1 MAKQPKP
8 LPVNPYL
15 TVKGAADAIA
25 FYQKA
30 FGAEEN
36 ARMPAQDGKR
46 IMHACLTINGGAV
59 MLSDEF
65 PEYAEHGATNAPSKD
80 KPAPVATC
88 LQLTKP
94 AEVDAMYQ
102 RAVEAG
108 CMTTMAP
115 ENTFWDARF
124 AMLVDPFGH
133 RWMLNAP
140 LPKKPAAKK
149 KQQPAG

>member
-1 MAKQPKP
+1 MAKQPKQ

-30 FGAEEN
+30 FGATEN

-46 IMHACLTINGGAV
+46 IMHACLEINGGAV

-65 PEYAEHGATNAPSKD
+65 PEFDGESVHAPSKD

-88 LQLTKP
+88 LQFGKP
-94 AEVDAMYQ
+94 AEVDAMHQ
-102 RAVEAG
+102 RAVGAG
-108 CMTTMAP
+108 CTSVMGP
-115 ENTFWDARF
+115 EDTFWEARF
-124 AMLVDPFGH
+124 AMLTDPFGH

-140 LPKKPAAKK
+140 LPKKPAARK
-149 KQQPAG
+149 KQQPAA

>member
-30 FGAEEN
+30 FGVTEN

-46 IMHACLTINGGAV
+46 LMHACLTINGGAV
-59 MLSDEF
+59 MQSDEL
-65 PEYAEHGATNAPSKD
+65 PEHAEHGAINAPSKD
-80 KPAPVATC
+80 NPAPVATC
-88 LQLTKP
+88 LQFSKP
-94 AEVDAMYQ
+94 AEVDAMHH

-108 CMTTMAP
+108 CKSTMGP
-115 ENTFWDARF
+115 EDTFWDARF
-124 AMLVDPFGH
+124 AMLIDPFGH

-140 LPKKPAAKK
+140 LPKKK
-149 KQQPAG
+149 

>member
-1 MAKQPKP
+1 M
-8 LPVNPYL
+8 NPYL

-30 FGAEEN
+30 FGAKEN

-65 PEYAEHGATNAPSKD
+65 PEYARARRH
-80 KPAPVATC
+80 
-88 LQLTKP
+88 
-94 AEVDAMYQ
+94 Q
-102 RAVEAG
+102 RAEQGQAG
-108 CMTTMAP
+108 AGGHVPPARQAGRGRCHVPACGRGGLQEHQGP
-115 ENTFWDARF
+115 EDTFWDARF
-124 AMLVDPFGH
+124 AMLSDPFGH

>member
-65 PEYAEHGATNAPSKD
+65 PEYEQHGATNAPSKD

-88 LQLTKP
+88 LQFAKP

-108 CMTTMAP
+108 ARAP
-115 ENTFWDARF
+115 WLRRTRSGMRASPCWSTRS
-124 AMLVDPFGH
+124 GI
-133 RWMLNAP
+133 
-140 LPKKPAAKK
+140 
-149 KQQPAG
+149 AGC

>member
-1 MAKQPKP
+1 MAKQPKQ

-30 FGAEEN
+30 FGATEN

-46 IMHACLTINGGAV
+46 IMHACLEINGGAV

-65 PEYAEHGATNAPSKD
+65 PEYAEHGAIHAPSKE

-88 LQLTKP
+88 LQFAKP
-94 AEVDAMYQ
+94 AEVDAMHK

-108 CMTTMAP
+108 CHSTMGP
-115 ENTFWDARF
+115 EDTFWDARF

-140 LPKKPAAKK
+140 LPKKK
-149 KQQPAG
+149 